1 MADKKEETFKV
12 IDRRSSSGAQDTP
25 IEEKKAEGEGF
36 TMKGSKEEAP
46 PEIDF
51 STLIYSFATG
61 ALISMGLAPD
71 PQTKK
76 TQKNLPMAKQNIEI
90 LSMLQSKTKGNLT
103 LDEAKFLENIL
114 TEVRLRFVEAS
125 K

>member
-1 MADKKEETFKV
+1 MSDKKEETFKV
-12 IDRRSSSGAQDTP
+12 IDRRSSSGAQDNP
-25 IEEKKAEGEGF
+25 AEEKKAEGEGF

-76 TQKNLPMAKQNIEI
+76 PKKTCRWRNKI
-90 LSMLQSKTKGNLT
+90 L
-103 LDEAKFLENIL
+103 KFFRCFSRKLKAI
-114 TEVRLRFVEAS
+114 
-125 K
+125 